1 MSENLPSP
9 KEAVRLLRKVGC
21 PPNVISHCIA
31 VMRVATRLAEKIKA
45 RGVKVNVQL
54 VRVGAILHDIG
65 RSRTHS
71 VHHAVIGGDLA
82 RSLGLP
88 NSVVSIIE
96 RHVGGGISQEEAK
109 ILGWPRRVYVP
120 QTIEEKIVAYADKLI
135 EGSREVP
142 LERTLNKLREELGA
156 DHPAIERIKKLE
168 REILSLLKD
177 ERVE

>member
-71 VHHAVIGGDLA
+71 VDHAVIGGDLA

-88 NSVVSIIE
+88 SSVVSIIE

-109 ILGWPRRVYVP
+109 ILGWPRRVYMP

-156 DHPAIERIKKLE
+156 DHPAIGRIRKLE

-177 ERVE
+177 ERIE

>member
-71 VHHAVIGGDLA
+71 VDHAVIGGDLA

-177 ERVE
+177 ERVK